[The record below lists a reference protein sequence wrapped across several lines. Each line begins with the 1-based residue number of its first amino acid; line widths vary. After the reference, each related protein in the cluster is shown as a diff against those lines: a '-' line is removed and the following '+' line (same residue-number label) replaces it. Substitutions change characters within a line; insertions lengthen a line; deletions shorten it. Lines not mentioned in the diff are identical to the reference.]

1 MNEYRFAKL
10 PSWANDPTRRYR
22 VLRGEDLA
30 GEAEV
35 SGNASDGD
43 TLVLTVKCQPSL
55 TEVARDEV
63 LTAARRFVDELAAGW
78 GVQVAEAGGGGDWAV
93 QPEGG
98 SRAVIEFRAT

>member
-22 VLRGEDLA
+22 VLRGEELA

-35 SGNASDGD
+35 GGDAPNGD

-55 TEVARDEV
+55 TEVARDE
-63 LTAARRFVDELAAGW
+63 LLAAARRFVDELAAGW
-78 GVQVAEAGGGGDWAV
+78 GVQVDEAGGGGGWAV

-98 SRAVIEFRAT
+98 SRAVVEYRAT